1 MMRQRIAAS
10 KRAGRD
16 VKGLSPETLAARE
29 RVAAEKAQRKAE
41 QEMILKMEN
50 LEFERRLSHQSGR
63 DEKGLSPKTLA
74 DRKAVAERSAQRK
87 RETQKRLARENA
99 EIKKNLRGTGT
110 YQGL

>member
-1 MMRQRIAAS
+1 MM
-10 KRAGRD
+10 
-16 VKGLSPETLAARE
+16 
-29 RVAAEKAQRKAE
+29 
-41 QEMILKMEN
+41 LKMEN
-50 LEFERRLSHQSGR
+50 LEFERRLSHQGGR

-87 RETQKRLARENA
+87 QETQRRLARENA